1 MKFSNLGPPYC
12 MPRPKMMRKS
22 WTLKVRLQYILARG
36 LLQKKMMIMN
46 AKKKKKKKKKKKQQQ
61 QQQKKKKKPKGDG
74 YVVSPYLSQ
83 RVENL

>member
-36 LLQKKMMIMN
+36 LLQEQKMMIMN
-46 AKKKKKKKKKKKQQQ
+46 KKEE
-61 QQQKKKKKPKGDG
+61 PNGDG
-74 YVVSPYLSQ
+74 YIVSPYLTKG
-83 RVENL
+83 